1 MKITEQEKK
10 NLTVGIAVL
19 IGGIVLYNVFGKN
32 TESTPDPTGNGGVV
46 PGQVAFNAK
55 GVANSLY
62 NAMKDMGTDEEA
74 ILEILK
80 PITQQQF
87 GQVISAYGKLNYN
100 TTTGDQ
106 VNYNPFSSL
115 PKLGLKDWLFNELSG
130 KEYAI
135 LRLKYSYY
143 L

>member
-10 NLTVGIAVL
+10 NLTIGIAVA
-19 IGGIVLYNVFGKN
+19 IGGIVLYTVLRPK
-32 TESTPDPTGNGGVV
+32 TESFADPTGNGTYI

-55 GVANSLY
+55 SVAGSLY

-74 ILEILK
+74 IIEILK
-80 PITQQQF
+80 PVNQTQFAQVVTAF
-87 GQVISAYGKLNYN
+87 GRKSYN
-100 TTTGDQ
+100 TVTGNQYSFD
-106 VNYNPFSSL
+106 PFSSL
-115 PKLGLKDWLFNELSG
+115 PLLGLKDWLFNELSG

-135 LRLKYSYY
+135 LRLKYPYH